1 MDILKIQDLQ
11 DLINKEGLVVSLYM
25 PTFRSGVDIRQNGI
39 KFKQL
44 LREVEKELYEKN
56 GMNKNEVESFLNPAA
71 NLIDETKFWQN
82 QGDGLAL
89 FLDKDGVKYFRLPF
103 EFSES
108 VTLGDRIHIKPLL
121 PLFNGNGQFN
131 ILALSKNQVRLF
143 RCTRQ
148 TVNEIELEDAP
159 DSQHDMQVDD
169 DPRTKLEIRTSS
181 PQGKNQL
188 SYNKVTQA
196 QGNENDY
203 EKNELTRYFRA
214 IDESLMKIHEEDV
227 VPMVLAGVEYL
238 IPIYR
243 EKSNYPYIVEDFIRG
258 NPELLNGEELK
269 DMGWEIVEALFN
281 KDRMQAEDKYRQ
293 FYGQRNKLYAN
304 SLEKIIPA
312 AFSGQIESLF
322 LDSSIEKWGK
332 YDHETN
338 KIKLHEAPIDGDED
352 LMEYASILTLS
363 RGGNVFSVSYENVPD
378 KSSIAAVLRY

>member
-1 MDILKIQDLQ
+1 MDILKVQDLNE
-11 DLINKEGLVVSLYM
+11 LVKKEGLLVSVYM
-25 PTFRSGVDIRQNGI
+25 PTFRSGVDIRQNQI

-44 LREVEKELYEKN
+44 LREAEAQLYSRE
-56 GMNKNEVESFLNPAA
+56 MNKKEVESFLNPAA

-89 FLDKDGVKYFRLPF
+89 FLDWDGVAFFRLPF

-108 VTLGDRIHIKPLL
+108 VTVSDRIHLKPLL

-131 ILALSKNQVRLF
+131 VLALSKNQVRLF

-148 TVNEIELEDAP
+148 TVKEIELIDAL
-159 DSQHDMQVDD
+159 DSMHDMQVDD
-169 DPRTKLEIRTSS
+169 DPRTKLELRTSS

-196 QGNENDY
+196 QANENDY

-269 DMGWEIVEALFN
+269 DMGWKIVEPLFN
-281 KDRMQAEDKYRQ
+281 KDRLQAEDKYRQ

-312 AFSGQIESLF
+312 AYSGQIESLF
-322 LDSSIEKWGK
+322 LDNRVEKWGK
-332 YDHETN
+332 YDHQNN
-338 KIKLHEAPIDGDED
+338 KIIVNESPLDGDED

-363 RGGNVFSVSYENVPD
+363 RGGNVFSVSPENIPD
-378 KSSIAAVLRY
+378 KSPIAAVLRY

>member
-1 MDILKIQDLQ
+1 MDILKVQDLNE
-11 DLINKEGLVVSLYM
+11 LVKKEGLLVSVYM
-25 PTFRSGVDIRQNGI
+25 PTFRSGVDIRQNQI

-44 LREVEKELYEKN
+44 LREAEAQLYSRE
-56 GMNKNEVESFLNPAA
+56 MNKKEVESFLNPAA

-89 FLDKDGVKYFRLPF
+89 FLDWDGVAFFRLPF

-108 VTLGDRIHIKPLL
+108 VTVSDRIHLKPLL

-131 ILALSKNQVRLF
+131 VLALSKNQVRLF

-148 TVNEIELEDAP
+148 TVKEIELIDAP
-159 DSQHDMQVDD
+159 DSMHDMQVDD
-169 DPRTKLEIRTSS
+169 DPRTKLELRTSS

-196 QGNENDY
+196 QANENDY

-269 DMGWEIVEALFN
+269 DMGWKIVEPLFN
-281 KDRMQAEDKYRQ
+281 KDRLQAEDKYRQ

-312 AFSGQIESLF
+312 AYSGQIESLF
-322 LDSSIEKWGK
+322 LDNRVEKWGK
-332 YDHETN
+332 YDHQNN
-338 KIKLHEAPIDGDED
+338 KIIVNESPLDGDED

-363 RGGNVFSVSYENVPD
+363 RGGNVFSVSPENIPD
-378 KSSIAAVLRY
+378 KSPIAAVLRY

>member
-1 MDILKIQDLQ
+1 MDILKLQDLQ
-11 DLINKEGLVVSLYM
+11 ELINAKEGLFVSIYL
-25 PTFRSGVDIRQNGI
+25 PTFSSGVDVRQNGI

-44 LREVEKELYEKN
+44 LREVESRLYDM
-56 GMNKNEVESFLNPAA
+56 GMSKQGVESYLNPAT
-71 NLIDETKFWQN
+71 NLIDETRFWQN

-89 FLDKDGVKYFRLPF
+89 YIYEDGIKYFRLPL

-108 VTLGDRIHIKPLL
+108 INIGKRIYIKPLL

-148 TVNEIELEDAP
+148 FTKELELEDAP
-159 DSQHDMQVDD
+159 DSMHDMQVDD
-169 DPRTKLEIRTSS
+169 DPRTKLENRTSS

-196 QGNENDY
+196 QGNENEF

-214 IDESLMKIHEEDV
+214 IDDSLMRMNEGEII
-227 VPMVLAGVEYL
+227 PLVLAGVEYL

-243 EKSNYPYIVEDFIRG
+243 EKSNYPYIVDDFIRG

-269 DMGWEIVEALFN
+269 NLAWELVEPLFS
-281 KDRMQAEDKYRQ
+281 KAKIQAKDKYQ
-293 FYGQRNKLYAN
+293 QYSGQKNKLFAN
-304 SLEKIIPA
+304 SLERIIPA

-322 LDSSIEKWGK
+322 LDNKSTKWGK
-332 YDHETN
+332 YNHSDNTIE
-338 KIKLHEAPIDGDED
+338 LHEVENDGDED

-363 RGGNVFSVSYENVPD
+363 RGGNVFSVSAEEIPD
-378 KSSIAAVLRY
+378 KSTVAAVLRY

>member
-11 DLINKEGLVVSLYM
+11 ELINKEGLVVSIYM

-44 LREVEKELYEKN
+44 LREVEAQLYDME
-56 GMNKNEVESFLNPAA
+56 MNKKEVESFLNPAA

-89 FLDKDGVKYFRLPF
+89 FLDWDGVKYFRLPF

-108 VTLGDRIHIKPLL
+108 VTVGDRIHIKPLL

-131 ILALSKNQVRLF
+131 VLALSKNQVRLF

-148 TVNEIELEDAP
+148 TVKEIELLDAP
-159 DSQHDMQVDD
+159 DSMHDMQVDD
-169 DPRTKLEIRTSS
+169 DPRTKLELRTSS

-188 SYNKVTQA
+188 SYNKVTQG

-203 EKNELTRYFRA
+203 ERNELTRYFRA
-214 IDESLMKIHEEDV
+214 VDESLMKIHEEDI

-243 EKSNYPYIVEDFIRG
+243 EKSNYPYIVEDFIKG

-269 DMGWEIVEALFN
+269 DLAWEIVEPLFY

-312 AFSGQIESLF
+312 AYSGQVESLF
-322 LDSSIEKWGK
+322 VDNSVAKWGK
-332 YDHETN
+332 YNHENN
-338 KIKLHEAPIDGDED
+338 KIAINESPADGDED

-363 RGGNVFSVSYENVPD
+363 RGGNVFSVSSENIPD